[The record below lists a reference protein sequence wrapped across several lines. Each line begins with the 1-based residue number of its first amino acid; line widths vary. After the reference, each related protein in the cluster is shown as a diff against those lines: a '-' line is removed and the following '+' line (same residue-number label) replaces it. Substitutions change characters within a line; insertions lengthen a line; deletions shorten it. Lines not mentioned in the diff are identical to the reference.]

1 MIKEALQ
8 YIVDLSKAEVREI
21 DGVVYSDK
29 NLTPV
34 FKPNMKSK
42 IETKTLDSIVEYI
55 KHNIDEVVSG
65 KPVIVHISDYNNVSV
80 LSQADKDSR
89 ERDYYVTA
97 SIDTNKFKYRYF
109 YDTESF
115 NIALQSMFVES
126 GDREI
131 ILKVVGN
138 IRESAVRSIGDDGV
152 SQSVTVKTGIAS
164 VSNVKVPNPVVL
176 RPYRTFTEIEQPE
189 SRFIFRMQEGGLCAL
204 FEADGGAWEK
214 KAVINIKEYLSD
226 KLSKEIEN
234 GQAVILA

>member
-1 MIKEALQ
+1 M
-8 YIVDLSKAEVREI
+8 
-21 DGVVYSDK
+21 
-29 NLTPV
+29 
-34 FKPNMKSK
+34 
-42 IETKTLDSIVEYI
+42 
-55 KHNIDEVVSG
+55 
-65 KPVIVHISDYNNVSV
+65 
-80 LSQADKDSR
+80 
-89 ERDYYVTA
+89 
-97 SIDTNKFKYRYF
+97 
-109 YDTESF
+109 
-115 NIALQSMFVES
+115 
-126 GDREI
+126 
-131 ILKVVGN
+131 
-138 IRESAVRSIGDDGV
+138 